1 MKSMVGYEGF
11 ISGTVWRILLL
22 MTLLPALGR
31 ASQGD
36 QSAIYQ
42 SCLVGCRRG
51 GLPNGG
57 VEDVARGVSESPFC
71 ARGDD
76 SGHRL
81 SRLDEFILRRIM
93 RWGCESDCRYK
104 CMWEIEGDKRRQ
116 GTADDQDKTVYKY
129 HGKWP
134 FVRILGMQEPAS
146 VVLSLLNLGANVNC
160 ILLLRKYVWSMEP
173 ATGVERMGFSHRFL
187 WYGHFILASNAWIWS
202 AVFHSRDTAMTE
214 RLDYFSA
221 GAVMIFDAYLSF
233 SRAFSDLLQT
243 SQTSRMLFAAGLIL
257 FYLRHMYMM
266 HYVKFDYGY
275 HVGLCVAAGVLQS
288 LVWIGWAMFSKHGK
302 QHPGRKYLLLFVACV
317 NAAVLL
323 EILDFPPIVD
333 LLDAHALWHLATVP
347 LVYCFFEFVKRDVGG
362 FHVVGK
368 QK

>member
-1 MKSMVGYEGF
+1 
-11 ISGTVWRILLL
+11 

-93 RWGCESDCRYK
+93 RW
-104 CMWEIEGDKRRQ
+104 
-116 GTADDQDKTVYKY
+116 DDQDKTVYKY

-221 GAVMIFDAYLSF
+221 GAVMILMHTLVLAEPFLTCFRLLRQVGCYL
-233 SRAFSDLLQT
+233 
-243 SQTSRMLFAAGLIL
+243 
-257 FYLRHMYMM
+257 
-266 HYVKFDYGY
+266 
-275 HVGLCVAAGVLQS
+275 
-288 LVWIGWAMFSKHGK
+288 
-302 QHPGRKYLLLFVACV
+302 
-317 NAAVLL
+317 
-323 EILDFPPIVD
+323 
-333 LLDAHALWHLATVP
+333 P
-347 LVYCFFEFVKRDVGG
+347 LV
-362 FHVVGK
+362 
-368 QK
+368 